1 MPCWRRRRGPCA
13 AAASLRRPAK
23 GDNPSGG
30 GRCRRAAGAHGARRV
45 QDRSGAYCFGAG
57 SGESPFGPLGAS
69 AVGAAGAPCS
79 RGFLLRA
86 VFDALSDL
94 VFDFFMV
101 SLAPG
106 AEAEPMSVA
115 AGWLREA
122 GGEPSIGGTLGFAT
136 FGDAGAC

>member
-1 MPCWRRRRGPCA
+1 MRALQASSRRA
-13 AAASLRRPAK
+13 
-23 GDNPSGG
+23 
-30 GRCRRAAGAHGARRV
+30 RRAAGQGSVRRLLLG
-45 QDRSGAYCFGAG
+45 RYCLGAG
-57 SGESPFGPLGAS
+57 SGESPLGPLGAS

-86 VFDALSDL
+86 VFEALSDL
-94 VFDFFMV
+94 DLDFFMV

-122 GGEPSIGGTLGFAT
+122 GGEPSIGGTLGFGA